1 MGNGFTREAAKLGVK
16 HDAFPLTRADD
27 NWRTD
32 GIAIR
37 ASLGSE
43 CEHDAGDLATCDM
56 SRLNL
61 PLIAPPPDWAPA
73 LSAAR
78 DIGDTAGSG

>member
-1 MGNGFTREAAKLGVK
+1 MGSGFTREAAKLGVK
-16 HDAFPLTRADD
+16 HDAFLPTRADN

-32 GIAIR
+32 GIAMR
-37 ASLGSE
+37 TSLGSE

-61 PLIAPPPDWAPA
+61 PLIAPPDWAPA

-78 DIGDTAGSG
+78 DIGDTAVSG